1 MQALKGQREEIVVKL
16 YWGNVLFRI
25 LEDLIDGVNY
35 HWRMICS
42 DVFTC
47 QSLLEEL
54 NNISLKVYALFNHCT
69 IV

>member
-35 HWRMICS
+35 H
-42 DVFTC
+42 
-47 QSLLEEL
+47 
-54 NNISLKVYALFNHCT
+54 
-69 IV
+69 